1 VVSVLSKSEEVHYG
15 KDGLDSEINITLTVT
30 YEISDDWC
38 NIVRL
43 EKIVSRTDRL
53 GLIFDLT
60 LNISTISGGLKTG
73 D

>member
-1 VVSVLSKSEEVHYG
+1 VVSVLSESEEVHYG
-15 KDGLDSEINITLTVT
+15 KDGLGSEIHTTLTVT

-38 NIVRL
+38 NIV
-43 EKIVSRTDRL
+43 SRTDRL
-53 GLIFDLT
+53 GLIFNLT